1 MAPVFPSPA
10 RCRSRRSTGTVPLA
24 AGETRTVEIDGT
36 AAGTEYDQIAV
47 TGSVDVTGATL
58 ATTFGFTSV
67 AGDSFVLIANDGA
80 DAVVGTFDGLG
91 EGATFLSGGRTYHI
105 SYAGNDGNDVT
116 LTDYVEPPP
125 SGGGGDGSATIS
137 GSAGPDLLT
146 GTAGN
151 DVIDGGAGADT
162 VLGGGGGDS
171 VLGGSGA
178 DVVYGNQGTDIRLG
192 PGDPDILFA
201 RPDRDAASGHQGGPC
216 PQALNSRGTGSTGLH
231 MAKHH

>member
-24 AGETRTVEIDGT
+24 AGETRTVEIAGT
-36 AAGTEYDQIAV
+36 AAGTEYDQLAV

-105 SYAGNDGNDVT
+105 RYAGNAGTAVT
-116 LTDYVEPPP
+116 LPHYVEPPP
-125 SGGGGDGSATIS
+125 PAAGAAGSATI
-137 GSAGPDLLT
+137 P
-146 GTAGN
+146 GTAGPP
-151 DVIDGGAGADT
+151 
-162 VLGGGGGDS
+162 L
-171 VLGGSGA
+171 
-178 DVVYGNQGTDIRLG
+178 
-192 PGDPDILFA
+192 P
-201 RPDRDAASGHQGGPC
+201 
-216 PQALNSRGTGSTGLH
+216 
-231 MAKHH
+231 